1 MGTHALLAKDVRF
14 AQLGLLVVDEEQHF
28 GVSQK
33 EKLKQLKAD
42 VHVLT
47 LTATPIPRTLQLAL
61 GGVREMSIIA
71 TPPIDRLA
79 VRTFV
84 MPYDPV
90 VTREAILRERDRG
103 GQVFYVAPR
112 IADLDEVREEL
123 RRVVPEIR
131 IATAHG
137 RMAPSQLEAV
147 MTAFDDRHY
156 DLLLST
162 NIIESGLDIP
172 SANTLIIHRSDMF
185 G

>member
-1 MGTHALLAKDVRF
+1 
-14 AQLGLLVVDEEQHF
+14 EEQHF

-61 GGVREMSIIA
+61 SGVREMSIIA

-90 VTREAILRERDRG
+90 VIREAVLRERDRG

-112 IADLDEVREEL
+112 IADLDEVRERLREL
-123 RRVVPEIR
+123 VPEIR
-131 IATAHG
+131 VAVAHG
-137 RMAPSQLEAV
+137 RM
-147 MTAFDDRHY
+147 
-156 DLLLST
+156 
-162 NIIESGLDIP
+162 
-172 SANTLIIHRSDMF
+172 
-185 G
+185 